1 MKTTPYLACLL
12 SLALSTLALAEPMN
26 VGQTAPDFTLK
37 DLAGNE
43 VTLSQ
48 VAQRSKTAVI
58 FLRGWNGYQCPAC
71 SAQTHS
77 FLEEADAF
85 KERGYELIF
94 IYPNHGSEEETA
106 TKAQEFAAKLDLPEH
121 LHFVEDPGVE
131 VGKAYGLLWDAPK
144 ETVYPA
150 FYVLDTDLKVLYKNV
165 SKSHGGRIKA
175 DQALTILDELKS

>member
-1 MKTTPYLACLL
+1 MAK
-12 SLALSTLALAEPMN
+12 
-26 VGQTAPDFTLK
+26 
-37 DLAGNE
+37 
-43 VTLSQ
+43 
-48 VAQRSKTAVI
+48 RSKAAVI

-71 SAQTHS
+71 SAQTYS
-77 FLEEADAF
+77 FIEQAEAF

-94 IYPNHGSEEETA
+94 IYPNHGTTEETS
-106 TKAQEFAAKLDLPEH
+106 TKAKEFAAELDLPEH

-150 FYVLDTDLKVLYKNV
+150 FYVLDADLKVLHKNV
-165 SKSHGGRIKA
+165 SQTHGGRVKA